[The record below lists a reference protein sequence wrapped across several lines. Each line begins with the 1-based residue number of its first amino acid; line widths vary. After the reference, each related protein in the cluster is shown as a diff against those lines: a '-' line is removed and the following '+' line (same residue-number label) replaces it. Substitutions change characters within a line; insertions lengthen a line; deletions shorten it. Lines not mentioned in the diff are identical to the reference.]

1 MLSKEL
7 YPPCTQRCD
16 LIANSRAASQPQSQC
31 TRTYSAYAN
40 AMYAQLVAL
49 VVAALVVTTE

>member
-40 AMYAQLVAL
+40 AMYA
-49 VVAALVVTTE
+49 